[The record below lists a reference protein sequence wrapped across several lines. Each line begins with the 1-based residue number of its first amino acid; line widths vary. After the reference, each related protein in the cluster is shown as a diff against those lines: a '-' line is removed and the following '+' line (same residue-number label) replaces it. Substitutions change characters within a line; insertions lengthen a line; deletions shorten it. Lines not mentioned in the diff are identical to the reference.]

1 MLDLVPFQVSMKTSL
16 RHHLSSLCHPILGDW
31 SVLVHMTML
40 IILRPD
46 SSLTTDPAVDTII
59 KQLWTMLRRYLTNI
73 AACADEVEYSLAH
86 IQYCLHTLPNML
98 EHNKEVFSKFV

>member
-1 MLDLVPFQVSMKTSL
+1 MKTSL
-16 RHHLSSLCHPILGDW
+16 RYHLSSLFHPILCDW

-59 KQLWTMLRRYLTNI
+59 KQLWTMLRRYLTNTS
-73 AACADEVEYSLAH
+73 ACADEVEDSLAH

-98 EHNKEVFSKFV
+98 EHNKLVFSKFV